1 MYCPVPIEYDDLV
14 FDPFAAAGE
23 WFNVEGDLDDFI
35 FFDPSGLSPE
45 PSSK

>member
-1 MYCPVPIEYDDLV
+1 MFCPFSFSSDDR
-14 FDPFAAAGE
+14 FSEQSSETAD

-35 FFDPSGLSPE
+35 FFDPAGMTPE